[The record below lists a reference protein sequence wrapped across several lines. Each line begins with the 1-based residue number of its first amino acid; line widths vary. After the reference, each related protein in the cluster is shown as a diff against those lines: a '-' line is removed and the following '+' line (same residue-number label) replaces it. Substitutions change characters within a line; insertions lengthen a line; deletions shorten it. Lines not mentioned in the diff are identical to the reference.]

1 MRAHSFNQ
9 ESESDASTAW
19 LDLDAGWLFASIRDA
34 VVVADAETARVVLW
48 NPAATELLGYLPT
61 EALQL
66 YLPDV
71 VDDLLATPQWTDTL
85 AGGDARHTV
94 ELFARRKDA
103 DVVYVELTLSRLQ
116 SAASGR
122 AFVLAV
128 VRDVSERRQAEEER
142 IERIRER
149 VAHEHAVTSH
159 RRLAVLAEAS
169 RLLDASLDYERTLQ
183 EVARVAVR
191 TMADWCIVHLLEA
204 DGAIRWLALAHGDP
218 AKEAL
223 ARELQER
230 YPATEGVARVLR
242 TGISEVYGG
251 DGGDGGASGDGGG
264 AGRATSDSER
274 EARAHD
280 AEHLR
285 MLREL
290 DSRSVMIVPLVARGR
305 MLGAV
310 SLISTAPG
318 RFYDKSDLAIA
329 EELARRCGQAIENAR
344 LHQEAQA
351 AVKARDRF
359 VSIASHELRTPIARV
374 KGYAEMLLAAQS
386 DGDLTPEMLQRS
398 LQRIDNASDRLAGLV
413 RDLLDVSKINAGN
426 LPLRV
431 RLVDVTELAREVVG
445 RYQEQLSSA
454 ESGHLLLDIVGTPVS
469 VSADP
474 ERLEQVLINL
484 LDNAVKYS
492 PDGPELRVRLQP
504 KARGVLLE
512 VSDRGIGL
520 PPETAERIFEP
531 FSRASNAE
539 ERQITGM
546 GLGLYICRNIV
557 EQHHGRIWARS
568 EGEGSGTTMCVWLP
582 EPNAASGALAA

>member
-1 MRAHSFNQ
+1 VAEEVRAQGLHP
-9 ESESDASTAW
+9 EPDASTAW

-34 VVVADAETARVVLW
+34 VVVADAQTARVVLW
-48 NPAATELLGYLPT
+48 NPAATELFGYPPA
-61 EALQL
+61 EALRL

-71 VDDLLATPQWTDTL
+71 VDDLLATPQWSDAL
-85 AGGDARHTV
+85 AGGSARHTV
-94 ELFARRKDA
+94 ELFARRKDGGE
-103 DVVYVELTLSRLQ
+103 VYVELTLSGLQ
-116 SAASGR
+116 SATSGR

-142 IERIRER
+142 MERVRER
-149 VAHEHAVTSH
+149 VAHEHAVVSH

-191 TMADWCIVHLLEA
+191 TLADWCIVHLLEA
-204 DGAIRWLALAHGDP
+204 DGAIRWLAMAHGDP

-230 YPATEGVARVLR
+230 YPATEGVTRVLR
-242 TGISEVYGG
+242 TGVSEAYGG
-251 DGGDGGASGDGGG
+251 DGGEA
-264 AGRATSDSER
+264 SDSER
-274 EARAHD
+274 AARAHD

-310 SLISTAPG
+310 SLISTAPE
-318 RFYDKSDLAIA
+318 RVYDKSDLAIA
-329 EELARRCGQAIENAR
+329 EELARRCGQAVDNAR
-344 LHQEAQA
+344 LHQDAQA
-351 AVKARDRF
+351 ALKARDRF

-386 DGDLTPEMLQRS
+386 DGDLTPEMLERS
-398 LQRIDNASDRLAGLV
+398 LKRIDNASDRLTGLV
-413 RDLLDVSKINAGN
+413 RDLLDVSKITAGN

-431 RLVDVTELAREVVG
+431 RVVDVMDLVRDVVG
-445 RYQEQLSSA
+445 RYQEQLGA
-454 ESGHLLLDIVGTPVS
+454 GLLLDIVGTPVS

-474 ERLEQVLINL
+474 ERIEQVLTNL

-531 FSRASNAE
+531 FSRAANAE
-539 ERQITGM
+539 QRQITGM

-568 EGEGSGTTMCVWLP
+568 EGERSGTTMCVWLP
-582 EPNAASGALAA
+582 EPSAGTGALAA